1 MKISAEHAEIF
12 CKTPTDNIRGVL
24 FYGPDLGLVRERAE
38 TTTKAVAETLSD
50 PFRVME
56 INSRSLQTD
65 PSNLINE
72 ICTVSMMG
80 DRKVIR
86 VREAADNCVKIIQ
99 EGIES
104 RGDALLIVEAGE
116 LSPRSKL
123 RRLFEKGSDVLA
135 IPCYVDEGNALIQ
148 FVQNALESAKFK
160 TLPGVSEWIAENL
173 GPDRMMNRIEIEKL
187 ALYAHGKKEI
197 SIEDAQAVI
206 GDAAAVTLDKI
217 AYAAASGNRKEL
229 LLALDR
235 AHFEGIAV
243 IAILR
248 ATIRHISRLEEAII
262 AISLG
267 STLDQ
272 SIKSLRPPVFFKQ
285 KNSFSRQVKL
295 WDRRKTGRARAE
307 LLKTEIQCKRSVGPD
322 ASLCER
328 ALMRIAFIAKR
339 N

>member
-1 MKISAEHAEIF
+1 MKISAEQAEIF
-12 CKTPTDNIRGVL
+12 CNSPTANVRGVL

-38 TTTKAVAETLSD
+38 IATKAVAETLSD
-50 PFRVME
+50 PFRVIE

-65 PSNLINE
+65 SSNLIDE
-72 ICTVSMMG
+72 ICTVAMMG
-80 DRKVIR
+80 DRKVVR
-86 VREAADNCVKIIQ
+86 VREAADNCVTIIQ

-104 RGDALLIVEAGE
+104 KGEALLIVEAGE

-123 RRLFEKGSDVLA
+123 RMLFEKGSDVLA

-148 FVQNALESAKFK
+148 FVQNALESAQLK
-160 TLPGVSEWIAENL
+160 TPPGVSEWIAGNL

-187 ALYAHGKKEI
+187 ALYAQGKNEI
-197 SIEDAQAVI
+197 SLEDAQAVI

-217 AYAAASGNRKEL
+217 AYAAGCGNQKEL

-235 AHFEGIAV
+235 AYFEGIAV
-243 IAILR
+243 ISILR
-248 ATIRHISRLEEAII
+248 ATIRHISRLEEAIM

-285 KNSFSRQVKL
+285 KNSFSRQLRL

-307 LLKTEIQCKRSVGPD
+307 LLKTEIQCKRGILPD

-328 ALMRIAFIAKR
+328 ALMRIAFMAKR
-339 N
+339 H